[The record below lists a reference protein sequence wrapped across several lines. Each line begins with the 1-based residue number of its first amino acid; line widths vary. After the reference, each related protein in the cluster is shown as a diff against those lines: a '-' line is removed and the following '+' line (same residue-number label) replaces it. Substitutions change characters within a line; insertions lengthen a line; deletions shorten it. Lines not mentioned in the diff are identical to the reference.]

1 MATIEAWSADTFTA
15 LAEGTGAIYPM
26 AGLEWLWLIIAVVF
40 WLWWHFPPV
49 PGKPRNTTA

>member
-26 AGLEWLWLIIAVVF
+26 GVWNGSGSSLRWCSGCGGTFA
-40 WLWWHFPPV
+40 PV